1 MLIYYNT
8 KNMMC
13 GKTLTS
19 FLSSLPR
26 VVVHYCSVAS
36 LPLRMILSCHHV
48 TSSEKMRKNGIFQ
61 KTPNSLNHL
70 LSFYLKKSTF
80 KKLVIF
86 LAKSVTFIFKIMHKK
101 PSNAY
106 LQFCQK
112 FLKNLLQIAVFP
124 LYKEEGEKRVSYP
137 FFHIFCF
144 SEDVMSTFFFLP
156 STVLCHFHGE
166 LILCPL
172 LSTPTNI
179 MISWIQFH

>member
-61 KTPNSLNHL
+61 KDPKSFNHL
-70 LSFYLKKSTF
+70 LSFYLKKVLLL
-80 KKLVIF
+80 LV
-86 LAKSVTFIFKIMHKK
+86 KSVTFDM
-101 PSNAY
+101 
-106 LQFCQK
+106 
-112 FLKNLLQIAVFP
+112 
-124 LYKEEGEKRVSYP
+124 
-137 FFHIFCF
+137 
-144 SEDVMSTFFFLP
+144 
-156 STVLCHFHGE
+156 
-166 LILCPL
+166 
-172 LSTPTNI
+172 
-179 MISWIQFH
+179 

>member
-61 KTPNSLNHL
+61 KTKVIQSFDVNLSQKVWLGKNFYFIGKIGHFWYSRFCIKSHLTHICNFVRNSWKIYCKLQFS
-70 LSFYLKKSTF
+70 LSIKKKEREKKSLISF
-80 KKLVIF
+80 FSYF
-86 LAKSVTFIFKIMHKK
+86 LF
-101 PSNAY
+101 
-106 LQFCQK
+106 
-112 FLKNLLQIAVFP
+112 
-124 LYKEEGEKRVSYP
+124 
-137 FFHIFCF
+137 
-144 SEDVMSTFFFLP
+144 
-156 STVLCHFHGE
+156 
-166 LILCPL
+166 
-172 LSTPTNI
+172 
-179 MISWIQFH
+179 